1 MRLLKAKFHNWCQ
14 HKDLTVDFVDGL
26 NAIRGPNGSGKSNIL
41 TGVVFGLTGDFS
53 RNPGVKVDNIYQLA
67 GEKERAGVTLDLLHG
82 ATKLTLER
90 NLRPNSQKL
99 TIAGAEHPI
108 TKADEINAKVQEL
121 LGVNEC
127 LLLDYVFVDQW
138 KIFAFVD
145 QSPGVRAKAFGEL
158 FNATKAETIW
168 KVLGEFKIDV
178 PVPSID
184 GDRVRV
190 RIAETENEVKQL
202 QEELA
207 RYNHL
212 PEMWKYEDD
221 PLRLIVFQFNHKE
234 TMLGRVDQLNE
245 VMASNCKAI
254 EATKA
259 TVEPVETE
267 LHGFKQTL
275 AGLSG
280 TVEQAKIDLASWA
293 AYETVGKA
301 RAMLENEVYQLRKE
315 RDSKQSP
322 VKPDDYNGP
331 IYKQH
336 EAQIAAW
343 QAEVTAA
350 QKLLNTF
357 DPKLG
362 IAACPTCGTDAAV
375 LQEKLH
381 QAYTDIDAYRKQIIV
396 LSDKMTRS
404 KTFDTATTYHLDWAK
419 RNADSLHTAEVRLL
433 NLGAAKEPTKEREQ
447 LQELVAD
454 YQEIQEQVQ
463 TREREVRR
471 HHDELH
477 KLQGKLSLLEGQR
490 LDLTVA
496 INNVTVSAEQAAA
509 AKVQLDQKQEQFNLR
524 NNLRY
529 KLDMRLKLLKD
540 DEAALQKFQLD
551 ERKAGKL
558 RRLVTHLEDVR
569 GIFKELPQVAAQA
582 CLDSMIEEI
591 NDVLEKFDAP
601 FRVLNVDNLKFTLRK
616 HSGVTVPAERL
627 SGGEKAVFA
636 LAFRIVVNSRFA
648 GSLGLLCLDEPTA
661 GLDED
666 NVACLEVALGRLRE
680 LSTSRGL
687 QVVLITHETGLD
699 GLFDRVIK
707 LSPVH

>member
-1 MRLLKAKFHNWCQ
+1 MRLLRAKFHNWCQ

-53 RNPGVKVDNIYQLA
+53 RNPGVKIDNIYQLA

-82 ATKLTLER
+82 ATKITLER

-99 TIAGAEHPI
+99 TIVGAEHPI

-121 LGVNEC
+121 LGVNER

-168 KVLGEFKIDV
+168 KALGEFRIEV

-212 PEMWKYEDD
+212 PETWKYEDD
-221 PLRLIVFQFNHKE
+221 PLRLIVFRFNHKE
-234 TMLGRVDQLNE
+234 TMTGQVEQLTK
-245 VMASNCKAI
+245 VMQSTSKAI
-254 EATKA
+254 EATK
-259 TVEPVETE
+259 TVIEPMETE
-267 LHGFKQTL
+267 LNACRQTI
-275 AGLSG
+275 AGSNG
-280 TVEQAKIDLASWA
+280 KVEQAKVELASWA

-301 RAMLENEVYQLRKE
+301 RAMLENEVCQLRKE
-315 RDSKQSP
+315 RDSKQAP
-322 VKPDDYNGP
+322 VKPDDYCGP
-331 IYKQH
+331 IYKQY
-336 EAQIAAW
+336 EDQMAAW
-343 QAEVTAA
+343 RAEVTAA

-362 IAACPTCGTDAAV
+362 IAACPTCGTSTAV
-375 LQEKLH
+375 LHDKL
-381 QAYTDIDAYRKQIIV
+381 QLAYSDIDMYRKQIIA

-404 KTFDTATTYHLDWAK
+404 KTFDTAFTNHSDWAK
-419 RNADSLHTAEVRLL
+419 RNSDGLHTAEVRLM
-433 NLGAAKEPTKEREQ
+433 NLGPAKEPTQEREQ
-447 LQELVAD
+447 LQELVSD
-454 YQEIQEQVQ
+454 YQQIQDQVSA
-463 TREREVRR
+463 REKEVRR
-471 HHDELH
+471 HHDELY
-477 KLQGKLSLLEGQR
+477 KLQGKISLLEGQR
-490 LDLTVA
+490 FDLTVA
-496 INNVTVSAEQAAA
+496 LNAITVSAEQAAA

-529 KLDMRLKLLKD
+529 KLDMKMKLLKD
-540 DEAALQKFQLD
+540 DEAALQKFQTD

-558 RRLVTHLEDVR
+558 RRLVTHLDDVR

-582 CLDSMIEEI
+582 CLDSMVEEI